1 MLKKIKNISLFFL
14 KIFLL
19 ILAFILAF
27 FVFLIFFLISFFS
40 HKELQLKNR
49 IYPKVYINSINF
61 GGKTITEVENHF
73 QLKNE
78 KLKKAIIV
86 LKYKD
91 RETATFSGEIINLK
105 YDEKTLA
112 NHAAL
117 IGRSPNLASKLYQR
131 TKTLFN
137 LGRFVFSADLEYNKQ
152 PIEDYLNYL
161 EEKYSKPAENALFK
175 LENNKV
181 TAFRQEKYGIM
192 IKNEKATE
200 DFKESITKIQSTINY
215 CSNCINEIN
224 MLISIEDEIT
234 KPEIT
239 LSSVNNFGIVEKI
252 GEGRSDYTGSIPG
265 RIHNII
271 LASSKLNG
279 ILIPKD
285 EIFSFNKVIG
295 DISQATGY
303 KPAYIIK
310 EGRTVLGDGGGV
322 CQVSTTLFRTV
333 LNTGL
338 PIIERVAHAYRVHYY
353 ENDSKPGFDATVF
366 ALSADLKFKND
377 TSAFILI
384 QTAVDKNNNKLTYSF
399 YGKKDNRQVEISDI
413 KLWDNQPPPS
423 SYYQDDPTL
432 KKGVKRQ
439 VDWSAWG
446 AKASFRYKVEKD
458 GAIIIDKTFFSSFR
472 PWRAV
477 YLVGTMD

>member
-1 MLKKIKNISLFFL
+1 MLKKIKNILHFFL

-19 ILAFILAF
+19 ISAFILAL

-40 HKELQLKNR
+40 QKELQLKNR

-61 GGKTITEVENHF
+61 GGKTITEVENYF

-78 KLKKAIIV
+78 KLKKALII
-86 LKYKD
+86 LKYKEK
-91 RETATFSGEIINLK
+91 ETATFSGEIVNLK

-117 IGRSPNLASKLYQR
+117 IGRSPNLASKLYQK

-137 LGRFVFSADLEYNKQ
+137 LGRFVFLADLEYNKQ

-161 EEKYSKPAENALFK
+161 EDKYSKPAENALFK

-181 TAFRQEKYGIM
+181 SAFQQEKYGII

-200 DFKESITKIQSTINY
+200 DFKESIKKIQSAINY
-215 CSNCINEIN
+215 CENCINEIN
-224 MLISIEDEIT
+224 ISISIEDQIT
-234 KPEIT
+234 KPEVT
-239 LSSVNNFGIVEKI
+239 LSSANNLGIVEKI
-252 GEGRSDYTGSIPG
+252 GEGKSDYTGSIPG
-265 RIHNII
+265 RIHNVI

-279 ILIPKD
+279 VLIPKD
-285 EIFSFNKVIG
+285 EIFSFNKTIG
-295 DISQATGY
+295 DISHTTGY

-333 LNTGL
+333 LNAGL
-338 PIIERVAHAYRVHYY
+338 PVIERSAHAYRVHYY

-366 ALSADLKFKND
+366 APSTDLKFKND
-377 TSAFILI
+377 TPAFILI
-384 QTAVDKNNNKLTYSF
+384 QTAVDQNNNKLTYSF
-399 YGKKDNRQVEISDI
+399 YGKKDNRQVEIFDI
-413 KLWDNQPPPS
+413 KLWDNQPPPPAI
-423 SYYQDDPTL
+423 YQDDPTL
-432 KKGVKRQ
+432 KKGVRRQ

-458 GAIIIDKTFFSSFR
+458 GAVIIEQTFFSSFR
-472 PWRAV
+472 PWRAI
-477 YLVGTMD
+477 YLVGTAE